1 VDRRPF
7 FATVASSNAKAPDFR
22 GMTLRGVLEA
32 AAARGMEVEVQGSGL
47 AKTQEPPAGAALPP
61 GVRVRVQ
68 FAR

>member
-7 FATVASSNAKAPDFR
+7 FATVASSAKAPDFR

-32 AAARGMEVEVQGSGL
+32 AAARGLEVEVQGSGL
-47 AKTQEPPAGAALPP
+47 ARTQEPPAGTALPP